1 MIICRII
8 YIALKQKDIEAMLI
22 CFGVAEHIAV
32 QAILN
37 ICVNLN
43 LVPNTG
49 VSLPFISYGGSSLVI
64 LFFEIAIV
72 MNISKTYEKK

>member
-1 MIICRII
+1 
-8 YIALKQKDIEAMLI
+8 MLI